1 MLTPAE
7 HYNTAQALTDEADQ
21 ARAAGRLAQAGGL
34 IQLANLHAN
43 MALAGSLIAQEV
55 DRAA

>member
-21 ARAAGRLAQAGGL
+21 ARAAGRLAQAANL
-34 IQLANLHAN
+34 IQLANLHAT
-43 MALAGSLIAQEV
+43 MALAGALIAQEV